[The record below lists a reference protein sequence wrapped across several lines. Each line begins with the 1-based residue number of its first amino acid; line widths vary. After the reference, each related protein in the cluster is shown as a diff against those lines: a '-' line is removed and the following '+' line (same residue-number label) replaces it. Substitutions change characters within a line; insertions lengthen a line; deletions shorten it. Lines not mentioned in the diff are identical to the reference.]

1 MSDPTVVIVGGVAGG
16 ASAAAR
22 ARRLSER
29 AEIIVFERGP
39 YVSFANCGLP
49 YYVGGEIRD
58 RSHLLLQTPEGLRAR
73 FNLDV
78 RIETDIVAIDRDACE
93 VVARRAGDGLEYRQR
108 YDALVLSTG
117 AAPLRPPI
125 PGIDRPGHFVL
136 RNVPD
141 ALEVDAFLARHPG
154 CRAVVIGGGYIGLE
168 MAEQLAR
175 RRLTVTVVEA
185 LPQVAGFL
193 DPEMAALVH
202 AEIRR
207 NHVTLHLGNG
217 VSAFEAP
224 AAPGEALTSVV
235 VLSDGT
241 RIPADLV
248 LLGMGVKPETTL
260 AQRAGLEI
268 GVTGGIRVDERL
280 RTSDPRIWAV
290 GDAIEVR
297 HGVTGQPMLLP
308 LAGPANR
315 QGRIAAENI
324 LGRQATYQATFG
336 TGVLRVFGLTVGGTG
351 ANSRMLRQA
360 GITFGAVHLH
370 PLSHAGY
377 YPGAV
382 PLSIK
387 LLYEPATGRVL
398 GAQTVGKEGVD
409 KRLDVLATAIQAGL
423 TVSQVAQLELGYAP
437 PFGSA
442 KDPVNLAGMV
452 AENVRNGDV
461 AVAHYDEVAALD
473 RATTVLLD
481 VREPM
486 ELRDGVI
493 PGSVHISLGE
503 LRARMDELP
512 KDKEIVVYCR
522 SGQRSYYA
530 CRTLSQNG
538 YRTRNL
544 SGAYLTWHAMQA

>member
-1 MSDPTVVIVGGVAGG
+1 
-16 ASAAAR
+16 
-22 ARRLSER
+22 
-29 AEIIVFERGP
+29 
-39 YVSFANCGLP
+39 
-49 YYVGGEIRD
+49 
-58 RSHLLLQTPEGLRAR
+58 
-73 FNLDV
+73 
-78 RIETDIVAIDRDACE
+78 
-93 VVARRAGDGLEYRQR
+93 
-108 YDALVLSTG
+108 
-117 AAPLRPPI
+117 
-125 PGIDRPGHFVL
+125 
-136 RNVPD
+136 
-141 ALEVDAFLARHPG
+141 
-154 CRAVVIGGGYIGLE
+154 
-168 MAEQLAR
+168 
-175 RRLTVTVVEA
+175 
-185 LPQVAGFL
+185 
-193 DPEMAALVH
+193 
-202 AEIRR
+202 
-207 NHVTLHLGNG
+207 
-217 VSAFEAP
+217 
-224 AAPGEALTSVV
+224 
-235 VLSDGT
+235 
-241 RIPADLV
+241 
-248 LLGMGVKPETTL
+248 
-260 AQRAGLEI
+260 
-268 GVTGGIRVDERL
+268 
-280 RTSDPRIWAV
+280 
-290 GDAIEVR
+290 
-297 HGVTGQPMLLP
+297 
-308 LAGPANR
+308 
-315 QGRIAAENI
+315 
-324 LGRQATYQATFG
+324 
-336 TGVLRVFGLTVGGTG
+336 
-351 ANSRMLRQA
+351 MLRQA

-409 KRLDVLATAIQAGL
+409 KRLDVLATAIQAGI

-473 RATTVLLD
+473 PATTVLLD

-486 ELRDGVI
+486 ELHDGVI
-493 PGSVHISLGE
+493 PGSVHIPLGE